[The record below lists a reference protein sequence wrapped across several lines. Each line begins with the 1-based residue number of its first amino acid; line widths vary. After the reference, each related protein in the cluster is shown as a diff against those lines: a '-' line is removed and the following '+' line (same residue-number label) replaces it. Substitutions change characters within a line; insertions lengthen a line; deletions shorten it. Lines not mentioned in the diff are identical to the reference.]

1 MTAPVRISS
10 SEWRWVTGW
19 SVVILLLSCVPYF
32 VAGRLAPEGWQ
43 FAGIMVNPL
52 DGHSYLA
59 KMQQGYEGQWLFH
72 LTYTPEPHQGAYIF
86 IFYLA
91 LGHLAALANLP
102 LIWMF
107 HLARLLAGLVL
118 LIVAYRFLTR
128 VLPDLKER
136 RLAFGLLLT
145 ASGLG
150 WLGAIMGAF
159 PIDLWVPEAFVPY
172 SLYANPHFPL
182 GMALMLLIFQG
193 VVWPSPS
200 GSQRGRPLQTNSLLP
215 ALDVASL
222 LPGLAALLL
231 ALILPFALL
240 TVWAVLGVFLVWL
253 YLARRR
259 LPWPQIWPT
268 LGVVLLGAPV
278 IAYDYWVSVSN
289 PIIAGWSAQNVTAA
303 PAIWNVI
310 LGYGL
315 LGLLALVGGSMI
327 LRNRAAFHKG
337 EWLVLLWAVTTFI
350 LIYLPLDL
358 QRRLINGL
366 HIPVS
371 ILAALGLH
379 RWLARSSLQAGYR
392 RLITTAVITIGALGT
407 LFVWTVPLLGMLTP
421 PDKSET
427 TALFFLR
434 REEGIV
440 LKWLHENTRPNDI
453 ILASPRLGMF
463 VPGQTG
469 ARAFYG
475 HPFETI
481 DAELKKSMAEAFFRG
496 EIAAVSPPADFL
508 IYGPSEQ
515 ALGQPHRLPE
525 YIPVFE
531 LDTISVY
538 KLR

>member
-10 SEWRWVTGW
+10 SEWRWAAAW
-19 SVVILLLSCVPYF
+19 SGVILLLSCIPYLI
-32 VAGRLAPEGWQ
+32 AGRLAPEGWQ

-59 KMQQGYEGQWLFH
+59 KMRQGYQGQWLFH

-86 IFYLA
+86 LFYLA
-91 LGHLAALANLP
+91 LGHVAALAKLP

-107 HLARLLAGLVL
+107 HLARLLAGLIL
-118 LIVAYRFLTR
+118 LLVAYNFIAR
-128 VLPDLKER
+128 VTPDLKER
-136 RLAFGLLLT
+136 RLVFGLLLT

-172 SLYANPHFPL
+172 SLYTNPHFPL
-182 GMALMLLIFQG
+182 GMALMLLVFQG
-193 VVWPSPS
+193 VGWPSQITSRKEGPTPS
-200 GSQRGRPLQTNSLLP
+200 LTSLLY
-215 ALDVASL
+215 
-222 LPGLAALLL
+222 PGLTALLL
-231 ALILPFALL
+231 AIILPFALL

-253 YLARRR
+253 YLTRRS

-289 PIIAGWSAQNVTAA
+289 PILAGWSAQNVTPA
-303 PAIWNVI
+303 PAIWNLV

-315 LGLLALVGGSMI
+315 LGVLALVGAYQIWQKG
-327 LRNRAAFHKG
+327 AAAPEG
-337 EWLVLLWAVTTFI
+337 EGLVLVWAVTT
-350 LIYLPLDL
+350 LVLVYLPLDL

-366 HIPVS
+366 HIPLS
-371 ILAALGLH
+371 LLAGLGLH
-379 RWLARSSLQAGYR
+379 RWLTGSSLRAGYR

-421 PDKSET
+421 PDRAET

-434 REEGIV
+434 EEEKIG
-440 LKWLHENTRPNDI
+440 LNWLRENTRPTDI

-469 ARAFYG
+469 ARTFYG

-481 DAELKKSMAEAFFRG
+481 DAVFKKSMVEAFFQG
-496 EIAAVSPPADFL
+496 EIETVSPPADYL

-515 ALGQPHRLPE
+515 ALGKPRRLPE
-525 YIPVFE
+525 YDLVFE
-531 LDTISVY
+531 RDTVSIYELSEY
-538 KLR
+538 